1 MNKLLIKATLLVGLL
16 APMLASAAATITYNV
31 TQSSTFDFTLSALSD
46 ISIKY
51 KWSDLL
57 FTKNNKTNE
66 FDATTLG
73 WTLTGS
79 GSSAFGAFD
88 DLAGELDGKGTL
100 SLTNLASG
108 SYLLTMTG
116 VWADATA
123 KNSSWTY
130 VEPTVKLRDNT
141 FSFTPVSTTAHVA
154 AVSAVPEP
162 GSLLMMLTGLGL
174 MGSIALRRKNKSA

>member
-16 APMLASAAATITYNV
+16 VPMLASAGVLMSGVTKTATFN
-31 TQSSTFDFTLSALSD
+31 FTLDELSD

-73 WTLTGS
+73 WALTGS

-100 SLTNLASG
+100 SLSNLASG
-108 SYLLTMTG
+108 NYLLTMTG